1 MVCRDGAGARGS
13 WLLVPLVAS
22 WVSMAENSNPQAGS
36 RGLLIVFEGGDGSG
50 KSTQAARLATRLD
63 AVLTREPGGTPIGDL
78 IRSLVL
84 DPTHT
89 ELADRTEA
97 LLMAAARAQHV
108 DELVEPALQ
117 AGRHVISDRYVASS
131 LAYQGVGRGLGV
143 DAIEELNRFATNE
156 LVADLTVLLDTDPR
170 AARERLGETL
180 DRIEDAGAA
189 LGERVVETYRTL
201 AEADPDRWVAVDA
214 SGSVDAVTARVD
226 AAVAERLGL

>member
-1 MVCRDGAGARGS
+1 M
-13 WLLVPLVAS
+13 
-22 WVSMAENSNPQAGS
+22 
-36 RGLLIVFEGGDGSG
+36 
-50 KSTQAARLATRLD
+50 
-63 AVLTREPGGTPIGDL
+63 
-78 IRSLVL
+78 
-84 DPTHT
+84 
-89 ELADRTEA
+89 
-97 LLMAAARAQHV
+97 
-108 DELVEPALQ
+108 
-117 AGRHVISDRYVASS
+117 ISDRYVASS